1 MLLMSTPSERWRAVD
16 RSGDPG
22 ASVRFLERTSTQPGQ
37 RHRGLELLRLEP
49 GGRCLDVGS
58 GLGEDARSIAAETGA
73 SVLGID
79 LSARMVREA
88 RSRGQGDRSVIF
100 AVGDGAQLPLE
111 NASFDAAWI
120 KRVLMHLP
128 EAGPLVREMCRVVH
142 PGGWV
147 VAVEPDS
154 EVLLLD
160 SGLPEVTRRVLA
172 FRAAGYANPW
182 SGRQL
187 RRHLREAGLVDIT
200 LEVLAGDQPTLA
212 GAEQR
217 LHLLGVGRAAAAGGV
232 ITEDERRAWEADL
245 VENDRSEAFTCV
257 LLMVIAAGRVPSAN
271 PHSAGKTTPPRS
283 A

>member
-16 RSGDPG
+16 RSHDPD
-22 ASVRFLERTSTQPGQ
+22 ASVRFLERTSTRPGQ
-37 RHRGLELLRLEP
+37 RHQGLRLLRLAP
-49 GGRCLDVGS
+49 GGWCLDVGC

-79 LSARMVREA
+79 LSVRMVHEA
-88 RSRGQGDRSVIF
+88 RSRGQGDRNVVF
-100 AVGDGAQLPLE
+100 AAADGAHLPLQD
-111 NASFDAAWI
+111 ACFDAAWI

-128 EAGPLVREMCRVVH
+128 AAGPLMREMCRVVH

-147 VAVEPDS
+147 VAAEPDS

-160 SGLPEVTRRVLA
+160 SGLPGVTRRVLA

-187 RRHLREAGLVDIT
+187 RRHLREAGLVDIS

-212 GAEQR
+212 QAEEG
-217 LHLLGVGRAAAAGGV
+217 LHLLGVGRAAAAVGV

-245 VENDRSEAFTCV
+245 VERDRHDAFTCV
-257 LLMVIAAGRVPSAN
+257 LLMVIAAGRVPSAI
-271 PHSAGKTTPPRS
+271 PHSAGKTTPTG
-283 A
+283 AG